1 MLSKT
6 QKNFFWMITE
16 KSIGVVG
23 LFFVNALVAKY
34 LGPVIIGQIAIAT
47 AIFQIV
53 QVAGVFGSDSILYK
67 RISTNLM
74 GGIQLMMPIFIL
86 RSAIFIFFASACMM
100 LLNASMDLTGMI
112 LVLSICLAYYFY
124 TIDTYTSINE
134 SLLNSRVNALA
145 NVTGLISGLVIRTL
159 MVKFKVHTVYFGLP
173 LIIISAVPYFLKLYL
188 FRREYRSTV
197 TLKYKVL
204 RKRFFHLSYAGCIL
218 VIPSIIAS
226 VYPRLNVIVI
236 SCLYGNHDV
245 GIYSVSQTL
254 ATSWNFILL
263 SLLTSCLPSI
273 FRERNNAKIIKLGA
287 GIHLNIILLSIPV
300 MLLMT
305 FMINYVILWIYGEAY
320 KGSITPCLLLC
331 FATLLSALGMAS
343 SKIIIKFSGYRF
355 LLYKTI
361 FILVLSMV
369 LSYFLSAKF
378 GLIGAASAV
387 IITEAFSL
395 TVVNY
400 LFMHGL
406 ILLVHIEMLKI
417 IFARIRFFFGVLK
430 LDKAD

>member
-1 MLSKT
+1 
-6 QKNFFWMITE
+6 MITE
-16 KSIGVVG
+16 KSISVVG
-23 LFFVNALVAKY
+23 LFFINALVAKY
-34 LGPVIIGQIAIAT
+34 LGPVIIGKIAIAT

-53 QVAGVFGSDSILYK
+53 QVAAVFGSDSVFYK
-67 RISTNLM
+67 RVNTNLL

-86 RSAIFIFFASACMM
+86 RSAIFILFASACIM
-100 LLNASMDLTGMI
+100 LLNANMDLTGMM

-124 TIDTYTSINE
+124 TIDIYTSFNE

-145 NVTGLISGLVIRTL
+145 NIIGLILGLVIRAV
-159 MVKFKVHTVYFGLP
+159 MVEYKVRAFYFGLP
-173 LIIISAVPYFLKLYL
+173 LVIISAVPYFLKLYL
-188 FRREYRSTV
+188 FRREYKSTV

-204 RKRFFHLSYAGCIL
+204 RKRFFHLSYTGSIL

-226 VYPRLNVIVI
+226 IYPRLNVIVI

-254 ATSWNFILL
+254 ATSWSFILL
-263 SLLTSCLPSI
+263 SLLTSCLPSMY
-273 FRERNNAKIIKLGA
+273 REKNNSEIINLGA
-287 GIHLNIILLSIPV
+287 RIHLNIILFSIPV
-300 MLLMT
+300 IFAMT
-305 FMINYVILWIYGEAY
+305 FVISFVILWIYGGAY
-320 KGSITPCLLLC
+320 KGSITPCILLC
-331 FATLLSALGMAS
+331 FATLLSTLGMAS

-355 LLYKTI
+355 LLFKTI

-369 LSYFLSAKF
+369 LSFFLTLKF

-400 LFMHGL
+400 MFMQGF
-406 ILLVHIEMLKI
+406 ILLVHIEILKI
-417 IFARIRFFFGVLK
+417 IFARMRRFFAFSN
-430 LDKAD
+430 